1 VGQAHVR
8 REGLTFSA
16 ASQTSAASAATTAI
30 MSTAF
35 ALFETAI
42 GGCAIA
48 WSGAGVLALQLPEAD
63 DDRTRAR
70 VLRRWPDAHEEP
82 PPPAVQHAVDGVV
95 ALLSGAAVDLSAVPL
110 DMERVPAFERR
121 VYEIARTIPPGQTLT
136 YGEVAARLGDPGAAR
151 EVGQALGRNPFAVI
165 VPCHR
170 VVAAG
175 GKTGGFSATGGVTT
189 KLRLL
194 EIERARLRSEPTL
207 FDQDEAFARLQR
219 RR

>member
-1 VGQAHVR
+1 
-8 REGLTFSA
+8 
-16 ASQTSAASAATTAI
+16 

-48 WSGAGVLALQLPEAD
+48 WSGSGILALQLPEAD
-63 DDRTRAR
+63 GDRTRAR
-70 VLRRWPDAHEEP
+70 VMRRWPDAQEEP
-82 PPPAVQHAVDGVV
+82 PPPAVRHAVDSVI
-95 ALLSGAAVDLSAVPL
+95 ALLSGAAVDLSTVAL
-110 DMERVPAFERR
+110 DMKRVPAFDRR
-121 VYEIARTIPPGQTLT
+121 VYEVARTIPPGQTLT

-170 VVAAG
+170 VVATG

-194 EIERARLRSEPTL
+194 EIERARLASEPTL
-207 FDQDEAFARLQR
+207 FEKDEAFARLQR
-219 RR
+219 RQ

>member
-1 VGQAHVR
+1 M
-8 REGLTFSA
+8 
-16 ASQTSAASAATTAI
+16 TTAFI
-30 MSTAF
+30 
-35 ALFETAI
+35 LFETTI
-42 GGCAIA
+42 GSCAIA
-48 WSGAGVLALQLPEAD
+48 WSGAGILALQLPAAD

-70 VLRRWPDAHEEP
+70 VLRRWPDAREDA
-82 PPPAVQHAVDGVV
+82 PPPAVRHAIDGVV
-95 ALLSGAAVDLSAVPL
+95 ALLSGAAVDLSAVAL

-121 VYEIARTIPPGQTLT
+121 VYEAARAIPPGKTLT
-136 YGEVAARLGDPGAAR
+136 YGDIAARLGDPGAAR

-194 EIERARLRSEPTL
+194 EIERAQLGSGPTL
-207 FDQDEAFARLQR
+207 FDRDDAFARLQR
-219 RR
+219 RG

>member
-1 VGQAHVR
+1 M
-8 REGLTFSA
+8 TN
-16 ASQTSAASAATTAI
+16 
-30 MSTAF
+30 AF

-48 WSGAGVLALQLPEAD
+48 WSGSGVLALQLPEAD

-70 VLRRWPDAHEEP
+70 MVRRWPDAREEP
-82 PPPAVQHAVDGVV
+82 PPPAVQHAVDGIV
-95 ALLSGAAVDLSAVPL
+95 ALLSGTATDLSTVAL
-110 DMERVPAFERR
+110 DMERIPAFDRR
-121 VYEIARTIPPGQTLT
+121 VYEVARTIPPGETRT
-136 YGEVAARLGDPGAAR
+136 YGDVAARLGEPGAAR

-170 VVAAG
+170 VIAAG

-194 EIERARLRSEPTL
+194 EIERARLGNAPTL
-207 FDQDEAFARLQR
+207 FDQDEAFTRLQR
-219 RR
+219 RG

>member
-1 VGQAHVR
+1 M
-8 REGLTFSA
+8 
-16 ASQTSAASAATTAI
+16 TTAF
-30 MSTAF
+30 SR
-35 ALFETAI
+35 FETAI

-48 WSGAGVLALQLPEAD
+48 WGSAGILALQLPAAD

-70 VLRRWPDAHEEP
+70 VLRRWPDAREDA
-82 PPPAVQHAVDGVV
+82 PPPAVRQAVDGVV
-95 ALLSGAAVDLSAVPL
+95 ALLSGAAVDLSTVAL
-110 DMERVPAFERR
+110 DMEHVPAFDRR
-121 VYEIARTIPPGQTLT
+121 VYEAARAVPPGKTLT
-136 YGEVAARLGDPGAAR
+136 YGDIAARLGDPGAAR

-194 EIERARLRSEPTL
+194 EIERAQLGSGPTL
-207 FDQDEAFARLQR
+207 FDRDDAFARLQR
-219 RR
+219 RG